1 MRQSKILNAPAWI
14 TLGWSL
20 WTLLAANLIFMRPAA
35 CLNRW
40 DEGYIAAFAGRMLDG
55 QMLPYVDAVSQ
66 RGPLLY
72 WLAAIAVGLGDR
84 MSWMPIRVCALA
96 SMLITVTLT
105 FLAARRAGRAT
116 AGAIAAIGAV
126 AAFLLM
132 VEPLDGLAFNGEHAL
147 NVFAAASLLCVTAAL
162 ARARPSVWLVFAA
175 GAAGAAGALCK
186 QVGLSTL
193 APVGLWI
200 ACAAATRPGLTR
212 RARWAIALSF
222 AGGVIVPPLLT
233 IARYAAAG
241 ELGTL
246 WYWLYTYN
254 AEVYMHPFPWP
265 ARIKA
270 YRHFLGE
277 HAGLAGLAAGG
288 VAWGLTRPLLAA
300 RGVRDLARAYDEE
313 GFTAT
318 VALGAAASIAAA
330 LSPMRFFLH
339 YFVQVVP
346 WCGLLAGLLLE
357 RGLEEGGRRRPL
369 LARIVLLGACVLLVS
384 FAWRERSRRLK
395 DFARSPAMILD
406 GVSPPVCEEI
416 AARSKPGDALFVWGF
431 QPDLYVTCQR
441 RAASRY
447 VFTSM
452 VAGFAPF
459 VPQPRKVEESLVVP
473 GSRELL
479 IADLERS
486 RPPVIVDAPKSLG
499 DRSMMQSIMLARY
512 VREHYCRWKKVDD
525 LSLFVRREP
534 GEGCPDMPDVGA
546 LEGDYRPPVKAAP
559 SIGPGDGAN
568 EPR

>member
-288 VAWGLTRPLLAA
+288 VAWGLTRIHRLALFLGELAAAPPCCTAAGLAA
-300 RGVRDLARAYDEE
+300 RVPSVEQPINEAMHGQVGVAADWRREVAVRVAGQGEVPSLDRA
-313 GFTAT
+313 
-318 VALGAAASIAAA
+318 VLGQRERAEQQEV
-330 LSPMRFFLH
+330 H
-339 YFVQVVP
+339 
-346 WCGLLAGLLLE
+346 GLLL
-357 RGLEEGGRRRPL
+357 RT
-369 LARIVLLGACVLLVS
+369 
-384 FAWRERSRRLK
+384 
-395 DFARSPAMILD
+395 
-406 GVSPPVCEEI
+406 PPN
-416 AARSKPGDALFVWGF
+416 LF
-431 QPDLYVTCQR
+431 
-441 RAASRY
+441 
-447 VFTSM
+447 
-452 VAGFAPF
+452 
-459 VPQPRKVEESLVVP
+459 
-473 GSRELL
+473 
-479 IADLERS
+479 
-486 RPPVIVDAPKSLG
+486 
-499 DRSMMQSIMLARY
+499 
-512 VREHYCRWKKVDD
+512 
-525 LSLFVRREP
+525 
-534 GEGCPDMPDVGA
+534 
-546 LEGDYRPPVKAAP
+546 
-559 SIGPGDGAN
+559 
-568 EPR
+568 